1 MRKAV
6 KIIKMF
12 ILRLKFLLL
21 ITSFMGVDILPSPLC
36 GVIIARFFSNLMG
49 IFSFKEFAQ
58 GWKKLLE
65 LAVNFYV

>member
-1 MRKAV
+1 
-6 KIIKMF
+6 
-12 ILRLKFLLL
+12 
-21 ITSFMGVDILPSPLC
+21 MGVDILQSPLC

-65 LAVNFYV
+65 LAVNFYVLIKQKKLPIQKIQSFPNSHALRY

>member
-1 MRKAV
+1 
-6 KIIKMF
+6 
-12 ILRLKFLLL
+12 
-21 ITSFMGVDILPSPLC
+21 MGVDILPSPLC

-49 IFSFKEFAQ
+49 FKEFAQ

>member
-1 MRKAV
+1 
-6 KIIKMF
+6 
-12 ILRLKFLLL
+12 
-21 ITSFMGVDILPSPLC
+21 MGVDILPSPLC

-65 LAVNFYV
+65 LAVKFYV